1 MITPWVKTPINWLS
15 FHNFVLFLADT
26 TNPQADR
33 TVWDDILMI
42 LAPAQYIQQQHDLH
56 PQIPEADIWD
66 AHTNLPTAEADAEI
80 IAEDVAVDAVDA
92 AVFFY
97 KL

>member
-1 MITPWVKTPINWLS
+1 MITPWMRTPINRLS
-15 FHNFVLFLADT
+15 LCNFVLFLADT
-26 TNPQADR
+26 TNPQANR

-66 AHTNLPTAEADAEI
+66 TNTNLPTAEAEAEI
-80 IAEDVAVDAVDA
+80 IAEDIAVDAVDA
-92 AVFFY
+92 AVF
-97 KL
+97 L